1 MRPNAPALL
10 ADGIHPSFP
19 PYRAYFAA
27 VSESAQR
34 KRSSSSSSRSR
45 GRVARRACTGE
56 YVCDRSRPCKQ
67 KNNAD
72 AGQRSGDVDE
82 RKITDRVFVSEGPAA
97 RAGYRADTVAR
108 GAVTLASVSA
118 VAVDVRGSLEG
129 SRCQVCG
136 QDWYGYCYP
145 CRTCV
150 YRDDASDVYGVSWRV
165 GVDFGECVTDGGV
178 FDFGDETCVQFFVV
192 MSPTIGAVRLF
203 VLWVCGG

>member
-129 SRCQVCG
+129 VSCLGVCS
-136 QDWYGYCYP
+136 
-145 CRTCV
+145 TSVTKLV
-150 YRDDASDVYGVSWRV
+150 YTVLRGDVPDYRSG
-165 GVDFGECVTDGGV
+165 T
-178 FDFGDETCVQFFVV
+178 
-192 MSPTIGAVRLF
+192 L
-203 VLWVCGG
+203 VLYCGGGGI